1 MSTREVLAMNAEHHC
16 PKCQRTLPADG
27 PRGLC
32 PACLLAVG
40 LGMHEKQNELH
51 LSPAPTTPSGKHFP
65 PPTTSDLAPQ
75 FPQLE
80 IIEILGQGGMGTVY
94 KARQKKLDRLVA
106 LKIVRSDA
114 AADPAFAER
123 FNREARTLARM
134 SHPNIVA
141 VHDFGEVQM
150 DQNDTSNSQPLFFF
164 VMEFVDGA
172 NLRQLMNGQ
181 RLESQQAL
189 AIVPQICEALQYAH
203 DEGVVHRD
211 IKPENILVDHRGR
224 VKIADFGL
232 AKLVAGSSDDF
243 TLTGTHQVMGTP
255 RYMAPEQMEGSHA
268 VDHRADIYSLGVVFY
283 EMLTGQ
289 VPAGHFDPPSH
300 KANVDHRLD
309 SIVLKAMA
317 RDPDRRFQRASD
329 VRTEVESVG
338 ASPDQR
344 PSKNTV
350 DPIDAAGVPHRPS
363 PQTVSEFLSYEAAAA
378 VGWFAGTPQS
388 AKRIPLAIRW
398 LAPLLCVTTILALFQ
413 PWLTTYITDVHATVG
428 ADRTRPAPITNFPA
442 VYREFAPADIALGAV
457 AGFVLVGLLILH
469 LISTGGEA
477 PRRSIVV
484 LRLLLG
490 LYVLGVLLCF
500 RYETGQTS
508 ITVYTNP
515 ATGEAP
521 RQIMGSVDVDGR
533 ATARL
538 QNLEQVIRFTP
549 WAISGFASMIGLLV
563 INAVSLRSAV
573 AVKSKP
579 AVTAARKTPTAM
591 SPFLLASRLLT
602 MIGVVLL
609 LAALVG
615 GFLGMFTATVV
626 TSQAQL
632 EHTRR
637 IGEIIM
643 AFLAGNVILGTFAFV
658 SGRLIRRGEWINM
671 SRFVCVMVILIGNVT
686 LPLTAPLA
694 IWCLVVLSRIRQNY
708 DSRTGKTALSIVD
721 ENSTPTFVPHR
732 NTVGVSRGA
741 TIAAPLSP
749 LAIAW
754 KTFWDGRHAWTTMIF
769 QTVLSLIF
777 ILCFIM
783 FINFHTASTVEYPR
797 PGEAGMRSTVVQFG
811 TPTPWF
817 DFYRNRNG
825 QPGFGWS
832 IYVTASSL
840 WIMVFGLGVYWIYW
854 QIEKAKPDFQAAW
867 IGSPKFMLSAV
878 GATAVIAIFL
888 GHGVL
893 LLPEWNKGVG
903 SDGYSELLLETQN
916 GDAAAVM
923 RLLGDGAD
931 PNETVQHQDSP
942 LLCAVTKGDPA
953 IIEALLEHGANVN
966 NRNEQSVTP
975 LMTASLKG
983 DLETV
988 KLLISKDASIN
999 QRDAITGRYTIY
1011 PRTGSINW
1019 PGEQMTPWM
1028 LAASRGHQAIVEALL
1043 NAGADPHLR
1052 DKAGRNAADVALEQR
1067 YTDIHGIIFDRM
1079 KSPAAEAPQGVTE

>member
-1 MSTREVLAMNAEHHC
+1 MNAKNHC

-32 PACLLAVG
+32 PACLLAFG
-40 LGMHEKQNELH
+40 LDMHEKQNELH
-51 LSPAPTTPSGKHFP
+51 LSPAPTTPSGKQFP
-65 PPTTSDLAPQ
+65 PPTTSELAPQ

-150 DQNDTSNSQPLFFF
+150 DHDDAGNSQPLFFF

-189 AIVPQICEALQYAH
+189 AIVPQVCEALQYAH

-329 VRTEVESVG
+329 VGKEVESVNS
-338 ASPDQR
+338 SPDQ
-344 PSKNTV
+344 PSTKTSVEPVN
-350 DPIDAAGVPHRPS
+350 AGEPQRPS

-378 VGWFAGTPQS
+378 AGWFVGTPQS
-388 AKRIPLAIRW
+388 AKRIPLTIRW
-398 LAPLLCVTTILALFQ
+398 LAPLLCVATILTLFQ

-428 ADRTRPAPITNFPA
+428 AERTVFAPITNFTA
-442 VYREFAPADIALGAV
+442 IYREFVPTEIALGAV
-457 AGFVLVGLLILH
+457 AAAVLAGLLILH
-469 LISTGGEA
+469 LIATGGET
-477 PRRSIVV
+477 PRRSVVIV
-484 LRLLLG
+484 RLLLG
-490 LYVLGVLLCF
+490 LYVLGILLAY
-500 RYETGQTS
+500 RYEIGQTS

-515 ATGEAP
+515 LTQETP
-521 RQIMGSVDVDGR
+521 RHIIGTVDANGR
-533 ATARL
+533 ASARL
-538 QNLEQVIRFTP
+538 QDLEQVTRFTP
-549 WAISGFASMIGLLV
+549 WAMAGFASMIGLLV
-563 INAVSLRSAV
+563 INAVTLRSAV
-573 AVKSKP
+573 AGKSKP
-579 AVTAARKTPTAM
+579 ALASARKTPTAM

-602 MIGVVLL
+602 TIGVVLL
-609 LAALVG
+609 LTALVG
-615 GFLGMFTATVV
+615 GFLGMFTATLV
-626 TSQAQL
+626 TSQSQL

-686 LPLTAPLA
+686 LPVTAPLA

-708 DSRTGKTALSIVD
+708 DFKTGKMTLSIVD
-721 ENSTPTFVPHR
+721 ENSAPTFVPHR
-732 NTVGVSRGA
+732 NTVGVSQ
-741 TIAAPLSP
+741 AAAITPPAPPSP
-749 LAIAW
+749 VAIAW
-754 KTFWDGRHAWTTMIF
+754 KTFWDGRHAWTTMIV

-777 ILCFIM
+777 IVCFIM

-797 PGEAGMRSTVVQFG
+797 PGEAGMRSTIVQFG
-811 TPTPWF
+811 TPSPWF
-817 DFYRNRNG
+817 DFYQNRNG

-854 QIEKAKPDFQAAW
+854 QIEKAKPEFKATW
-867 IGSPKFMLSAV
+867 LGSPKFMLSAV
-878 GATAVIAIFL
+878 GATAVIAIIL

-893 LLPEWNKGVG
+893 LLPEWNTGVRR
-903 SDGYSELLLETQN
+903 DGYSELLLEVQN
-916 GDAAAVM
+916 SDVPAVA
-923 RLLGDGAD
+923 RLLSNGAD
-931 PNETVQHQDSP
+931 PNEGVRYQDSP

-953 IIEALLEHGANVN
+953 IVEALLEHGANVN
-966 NRNEQSVTP
+966 IRNEQGVTP

-988 KLLISKDASIN
+988 NLLVSKGAKIN
-999 QRDAITGRYTIY
+999 QRDAITGLHTIY

-1019 PGEQMTPWM
+1019 PGEQMTPLM
-1028 LAASRGHQAIVEALL
+1028 LAASRGHQTVVEALL

-1052 DKAGRNAADVALEQR
+1052 DKAGKNAAEVALEQR
-1067 YTDIHGIIFDRM
+1067 YADLHAILVRRM
-1079 KSPAAEAPQGVTE
+1079 KSLAAEATQAVAE